1 MTELRQLRYFVTVA
15 QEGQMTR
22 AAAKLHLAQPALSQA
37 VAQLEARL
45 GVELFRRHARGV
57 SLTPAGEAYL
67 TKAGVVLAALA
78 DAELTAQAAAR
89 AASRAIEW
97 GFIGSPPMVEA
108 PQLFGAFTASCPD
121 ASVSF
126 RELTFPR
133 VSTATW
139 LSEVDA
145 ALCYSP
151 TPHPDVDT
159 QPLRD
164 EARVALVASR
174 HPLAGRRELA
184 VADVLDE
191 TFCGTDPTLEPV
203 RAGFWRL
210 DDHRGGPAPNV
221 SSDRASSPQEVL
233 AVVAS
238 GRAIMAAPASNAR
251 NVLGGQTGAGV
262 VAVPLRDANPT
273 VLSLVWRRDNRN
285 PLLGRLVAAARTL
298 AVRGAQPGGGSSLVA

>member
-1 MTELRQLRYFVTVA
+1 MTELRQLRYFVAVA
-15 QEGQMTR
+15 QEGQLTR

-37 VAQLEARL
+37 VSQLEARL
-45 GVELFRRHARGV
+45 GVELFTRHARGV

-67 TKAGVVLAALA
+67 TKASVVLAALA

-89 AASRAIEW
+89 AASAVIEW

-108 PQLFGAFTASCPD
+108 PHLFSSFTAACPE

-126 RELTFPR
+126 RELSFPR
-133 VSTATW
+133 ESTASW
-139 LSEVDA
+139 LAEVDV

-151 TPHPDVDT
+151 TPHPEVDT

-164 EARVALVASR
+164 EERVALVASG
-174 HPLAGRRELA
+174 HPLARRRDLA
-184 VADVLDE
+184 VADVLEE

-210 DDHRGGPAPNV
+210 DDHRGCPAPNV
-221 SSDRASSPQEVL
+221 TRDRTSNTQEML

-238 GRAIMAAPASNAR
+238 GRAITVAPGSNAR
-251 NVLGGQTGAGV
+251 NVLNGLPGAGV
-262 VAVPLRDANPT
+262 VAVPLRDADPT

-285 PLLGRLVAAARTL
+285 PLLGQLVAAARAL
-298 AVRGAQPGGGSSLVA
+298 AASADQPGG

>member
-37 VAQLEARL
+37 VSQLESRL

-67 TKAGVVLAALA
+67 TKASVVLAALA
-78 DAELTAQAAAR
+78 DADLTAQAAAR
-89 AASRAIEW
+89 AASRTIEW
-97 GFIGSPPMVEA
+97 GFIATPPMVED
-108 PQLFGAFTASCPD
+108 PSLFGAFTAACPD

-126 RELTFPR
+126 RELSYPR
-133 VSTATW
+133 ESTASW
-139 LSEVDA
+139 LAQVDV

-151 TPHPDVDT
+151 TAHPDVHA

-164 EARVALVASR
+164 EPRVAVVASN
-174 HPLAGRRELA
+174 HPLARRRQLS

-191 TFCGTDPTLEPV
+191 TFCGTDPALEPV
-203 RAGFWRL
+203 RVGFWRL
-210 DDHRGGPAPNV
+210 DDHRGRPAPNV
-221 SSDRASSPQEVL
+221 SSDRASNPQEMM

-238 GRAIMAAPASNAR
+238 GRAISVGPAPSVR
-251 NVLGGQTGAGV
+251 NVLNGLPGAGV
-262 VAVPLRDANPT
+262 VAVPLRDARPT
-273 VLSLVWRRDNRN
+273 VLTLVWRRDNPN
-285 PLLGRLVAAARTL
+285 PLLQRLLSSARALADHDGRPP
-298 AVRGAQPGGGSSLVA
+298 VR